1 MNDVSTM
8 SDKERYPVDLAQRL
22 DALTTERLTRAV
34 PKNTRDAYRTATDTF
49 IAWCLEHELPAL
61 PAPEVALT
69 RYVSHLI
76 TLGRAP
82 ATISQHIGAVRAHHR
97 RAGHHGQPSTDRAAD
112 LLRGYRRDLAEDGV
126 GQRQALPV
134 TPEALGMMV
143 ATLDLNTLRG
153 RRDQLALVL
162 GFLGMFRRSELVRL
176 RAADVT
182 ITTEGVTLLV
192 RTSKTDH
199 DSRGRV
205 VPIPRQTELSV
216 EPVTLAESWLSI
228 LGDDGHLLRR
238 VTRADELTAT
248 QWSAESVN
256 DLVRRAARKAK
267 LPSADKYTAHSLR
280 AGGLTTALRNGVPA
294 GIAARHGG
302 WDPES
307 PVVARYAR
315 VADMWRDNA
324 MKGVL

>member
-1 MNDVSTM
+1 MNDVSTL
-8 SDKERYPVDLAQRL
+8 SDKICYPADLAERL
-22 DALTTERLTRAV
+22 DELTVERLARAI
-34 PKNTRDAYRTATDTF
+34 PKNTRDAYATATESF
-49 IAWCLEHELPAL
+49 AVWCIEHDLPAL

-82 ATISQHIGAVRAHHR
+82 ATISQHIGAIRTHHR
-97 RAGHHGQPSTDRAAD
+97 RAGNHGQPNTGRASE
-112 LLRGYRRDLAEDGV
+112 LLRGYRRDLAEDGI
-126 GQRQALPV
+126 GQRQALPI
-134 TPEALGMMV
+134 TPEALGQMV
-143 ATLDLNTLRG
+143 ATLDLGTVRG

-182 ITTEGVTLLV
+182 VTAEGVTLLV

-199 DSRGRV
+199 ESRGRV
-205 VPIPRQTELSV
+205 VPIPPQTELSV
-216 EPVTLAESWLSI
+216 EPVTLAERWVAQ
-228 LGDDGHLLRR
+228 LGRDGHLLRR
-238 VTRADELTAT
+238 VTRGDELTGAP
-248 QWSAESVN
+248 WSAESVN
-256 DLVRRAARKAK
+256 DLVRRTATKAN
-267 LPSADKYTAHSLR
+267 LPSAEKYTAHSLR

-315 VADMWRDNA
+315 VADVWKDNA
-324 MKGVL
+324 MRGVL